1 MTVRVVGFLAR
12 ISFEKDGPERTEK
25 FSKLLKIS
33 SVRKPFE
40 AQMKGS
46 FLADPERFLMVSF
59 AVFDGAEKTMASE
72 FSSALPSGMFGNLYG
87 SKKEIS

>member
-1 MTVRVVGFLAR
+1 MTVKVVGFLAR
-12 ISFEKDGPERTEK
+12 ISFENDGPERTEK
-25 FSKLLKIS
+25 FSRFLKIS

-46 FLADPERFLMVSF
+46 FLAGSGRFLMVSL

-72 FSSALPSGMFGNLYG
+72 FSSALLSEIFGNL
-87 SKKEIS
+87 